1 MTKIETVIKKVNV
14 DWKDIKDACR
24 RTIGLD
30 ESDKEPSKAWKR
42 KLLICRHSPIRKGT
56 ITWKWPEIPY
66 AISTH
71 FARHHE
77 GTEKYISTSR
87 ADRTEIKDR
96 SQRSQMDPVSM
107 EMDANIEALINIS
120 ERRLCMCAD
129 PTTRAYWQ
137 DLKDCIEKYD
147 EDIAWA
153 MIPQCVRLGGCPE
166 KFGQCKF
173 FENLSKDWTKKE
185 LVDITT
191 RYDKYQEYIES
202 QREKQYVRKMDRH

>member
-42 KLLICRHSPIRKGT
+42 KLLICRHSPIRKGN

-153 MIPQCVRLGGCPE
+153 MIPQCVRCGGCVEP
-166 KFGQCKF
+166 FGECKF
-173 FENLSKDWTKKE
+173 YEKLMEGHALEEQQDIMQRYDIYREYQKE
-185 LVDITT
+185 LKLKKGG
-191 RYDKYQEYIES
+191 R
-202 QREKQYVRKMDRH
+202 

>member
-1 MTKIETVIKKVNV
+1 MDKIETVIKKVNV

-107 EMDANIEALINIS
+107 EMDANIEALISIS

-153 MIPQCVRLGGCPE
+153 MIPQCVRCGGCVEP
-166 KFGQCKF
+166 FGECKF
-173 FENLSKDWTKKE
+173 YEKLMEGHTLEEQQDIMQRYDIYREYQKE
-185 LVDITT
+185 LKLKKRRSLVCDI
-191 RYDKYQEYIES
+191 
-202 QREKQYVRKMDRH
+202 